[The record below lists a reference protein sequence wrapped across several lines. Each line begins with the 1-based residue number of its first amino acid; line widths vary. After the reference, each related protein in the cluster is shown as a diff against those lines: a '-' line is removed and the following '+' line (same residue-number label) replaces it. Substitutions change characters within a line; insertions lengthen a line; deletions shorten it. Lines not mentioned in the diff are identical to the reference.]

1 MWPVGATVQSCDMD
15 LVADAAHLSDGLI
28 DLRRRLHAV
37 PEVGLQLPVTQQVLL
52 AELAGLDLEIT
63 TGRDLTSIVAVLR
76 GGSAGPLVLLRGDMD
91 ALPVVERTG
100 EPFAPQHGSAHAEAM
115 HACGHD
121 LHMAGLVGAA
131 RLLSAHRAELAG
143 DVVFMF
149 QPGEEGFNG
158 AGRMIDEGVLTA
170 AGRKADAAYGL
181 HVFSSWFPN
190 RTFAARPGTLMAA
203 SAGLEVKVVGAGT
216 HGSSPHRGKDPIPV
230 ACEIVTALQTLVT
243 RQFDIFDPVVITV
256 GSFHAGTK
264 RNIVPDDA
272 VFDATVRSFSPE
284 AARAVADKSVRL
296 CEGIAAAHGLTAE
309 VKFVGEYPV
318 TVNDDAEYEFVAD
331 TVRELFGSDR
341 FTPMDEPLSGSE
353 DFSRVLE
360 EVPGAYLFLGATK
373 AHEFETAPSNHSPL
387 AAFDDSVL
395 PDAATLLAE
404 LAVRRLARG

>member
-1 MWPVGATVQSCDMD
+1 MD
-15 LVADAAHLSDGLI
+15 LLADAADLSDGLI

-37 PEVGLQLPVTQQVLL
+37 PEVGLLLPVTQQLLL
-52 AELAGLDLEIT
+52 AELRGLELEIT

-76 GGSAGPLVLLRGDMD
+76 GGGPGPLVLLRGDMD
-91 ALPVVERTG
+91 ALPVVERSG
-100 EPFAPQHGSAHAEAM
+100 EAFAPQRGSVHAQAM

-131 RLLSAHRAELAG
+131 RLLNAHRTELAG

-158 AGRMIDEGVLTA
+158 AGLMIDEGVLTA

-181 HVFSSWFPN
+181 HVLSSWFPN
-190 RTFAARPGTLMAA
+190 RLFAARPGTLMAA

-216 HGSSPHRGKDPIPV
+216 HGSSPQRGRDPIPV
-230 ACEIVTALQTLVT
+230 ACEMVTALQTLVT

-284 AARAVADKSVRL
+284 AARALAEKAVRL
-296 CEGIAAAHGLTAE
+296 CEGIATAHGLTAE
-309 VKFVGEYPV
+309 VNFVEEYPV

-331 TVRELFGSDR
+331 TIRELFGSDR
-341 FTPMDEPLSGSE
+341 FAPMEKPLSGSE

-360 EVPGAYLFLGATK
+360 EVPGAYLFLGATTAQDFK
-373 AHEFETAPSNHSPL
+373 TAPSNHSPL

-395 PDAATLLAE
+395 PDAAALLAE
-404 LAVRRLARG
+404 LAVRRLTRG